1 MYCPNCGKPILD
13 DEVFCSSCGD
23 NLDLDATPVNTSP
36 QGFTPVDTSYQDA
49 TPVDTP
55 QKSAA
60 LVYLIPQK
68 NAGTGI
74 VLSFLLA
81 GLGHLY
87 AEQMGK
93 GLGLAIAYIVLLTLT
108 QILTLAEILTPESLA
123 FALLSIFTIIIAFA
137 IWLWALFDTRNI
149 INRYNEY
156 ARKMGNP
163 PW

>member
-36 QGFTPVDTSYQDA
+36 QGF

-93 GLGLAIAYIVLLTLT
+93 GLGLRLHISCFSHLPRFLRLPRFSHPSLLRLPCY
-108 QILTLAEILTPESLA
+108 QFSR
-123 FALLSIFTIIIAFA
+123 LS
-137 IWLWALFDTRNI
+137 
-149 INRYNEY
+149 
-156 ARKMGNP
+156 
-163 PW
+163 